1 MHNLYDT
8 PLIEMRYLV
17 VINEYQ
23 RYDSRFDEEYTVE
36 YESSPILQ
44 YKMGDRWIT
53 VPTVK
58 ILKKKL
64 TPFDGLP
71 ENY

>member
-1 MHNLYDT
+1 MHFE

-44 YKMGDRWIT
+44 YKMGDEWIT

-58 ILKKKL
+58 ILKKNL
-64 TPFDGLP
+64 TQFDGLS